1 MFRVQSGHWDK
12 LEQDAKFIRKQV
24 FIIEQNI
31 PEEEEWDDQ
40 DMISDHFVV
49 YDQDQPIATARLLQN
64 NSVGRVAVLKAY
76 RGQGIGRMIMLE
88 IIRQAHQQDR
98 KPVGRAHR
106 RRGRRRAEPGHGR
119 HRLRAVR
126 QQLRPARLRVAGVRT
141 LILTKILTN
150 FRPTGILP

>member
-98 KPVGRAHR
+98 KF
-106 RRGRRRAEPGHGR
+106 
-119 HRLRAVR
+119 L
-126 QQLRPARLRVAGVRT
+126 QLSSQVHATSFYEKLGFSIQGDAYDECGIPHIKMQLV
-141 LILTKILTN
+141 IETKN
-150 FRPTGILP
+150 H

>member
-98 KPVGRAHR
+98 TF
-106 RRGRRRAEPGHGR
+106 
-119 HRLRAVR
+119 L
-126 QQLRPARLRVAGVRT
+126 QLSTQVHAISFYEKLGFSIQGDAYDECGIPHIKMQLV
-141 LILTKILTN
+141 IETKN
-150 FRPTGILP
+150 H

>member
-98 KPVGRAHR
+98 KF
-106 RRGRRRAEPGHGR
+106 
-119 HRLRAVR
+119 L
-126 QQLRPARLRVAGVRT
+126 QLSSQVHAISFYEKLGFSIQGDAYDQCGIPHIKMQLV
-141 LILTKILTN
+141 IETKKH
-150 FRPTGILP
+150 

>member
-1 MFRVQSGHWDK
+1 MFRVQSGHWNK

-76 RGQGIGRMIMLE
+76 RGQGIGSMIMLE

-98 KPVGRAHR
+98 KF
-106 RRGRRRAEPGHGR
+106 
-119 HRLRAVR
+119 L
-126 QQLRPARLRVAGVRT
+126 QLSSQVHAISFYEKLGFSIQGDAYDECGIPHIKMQLV
-141 LILTKILTN
+141 IETKN
-150 FRPTGILP
+150 H

>member
-64 NSVGRVAVLKAY
+64 NSVGRVAVLKTY

-98 KPVGRAHR
+98 TF
-106 RRGRRRAEPGHGR
+106 
-119 HRLRAVR
+119 L
-126 QQLRPARLRVAGVRT
+126 QLSSQVHAISFYEKLGFSIQGDAYDECGIPHIKMQLV
-141 LILTKILTN
+141 IETKN
-150 FRPTGILP
+150 H

>member
-1 MFRVQSGHWDK
+1 MFRVQSGHWNK
-12 LEQDAKFIRKQV
+12 LEQEAKFIRKQV

-98 KPVGRAHR
+98 KFLHLSSQVHAISFYEKLGFSIQGDAYDECGIPHIKM
-106 RRGRRRAEPGHGR
+106 
-119 HRLRAVR
+119 
-126 QQLRPARLRVAGVRT
+126 QLV
-141 LILTKILTN
+141 IETKKH
-150 FRPTGILP
+150 

>member
-1 MFRVQSGHWDK
+1 MYRVQSGHWDK
-12 LEQDAKFIRKQV
+12 LEQEAKFIRKQV

-98 KPVGRAHR
+98 TF
-106 RRGRRRAEPGHGR
+106 
-119 HRLRAVR
+119 L
-126 QQLRPARLRVAGVRT
+126 QLSSQVHAISFYEKLGFSIQGDAYDECGIPHIKMQLV
-141 LILTKILTN
+141 IETKN
-150 FRPTGILP
+150 H

>member
-98 KPVGRAHR
+98 KFLHLSSQVHAISFYEKLGFSIQGDAYDECGIPHIKM
-106 RRGRRRAEPGHGR
+106 
-119 HRLRAVR
+119 
-126 QQLRPARLRVAGVRT
+126 QLV
-141 LILTKILTN
+141 IETKN
-150 FRPTGILP
+150 H

>member
-1 MFRVQSGHWDK
+1 MFRVQSGHWNK
-12 LEQDAKFIRKQV
+12 LEQDVKFIRKQV

-88 IIRQAHQQDR
+88 IIQQAHQQDR
-98 KPVGRAHR
+98 KF
-106 RRGRRRAEPGHGR
+106 
-119 HRLRAVR
+119 L
-126 QQLRPARLRVAGVRT
+126 QLSSQVHAISFYEKLGFSIQGDAYDECGIPHIKMQLV
-141 LILTKILTN
+141 IETKN
-150 FRPTGILP
+150 H

>member
-31 PEEEEWDDQ
+31 PEEEEWDAQ

-76 RGQGIGRMIMLE
+76 RGQGIGSMIMLE

-98 KPVGRAHR
+98 KFLHLSSQVHAISFYEKLGFSIQGDAYDECGIPHIKM
-106 RRGRRRAEPGHGR
+106 
-119 HRLRAVR
+119 
-126 QQLRPARLRVAGVRT
+126 QLV
-141 LILTKILTN
+141 IETKN
-150 FRPTGILP
+150 H

>member
-64 NSVGRVAVLKAY
+64 NSVGRVAVLKSY

-88 IIRQAHQQDR
+88 IIRQVHQQDR
-98 KPVGRAHR
+98 KF
-106 RRGRRRAEPGHGR
+106 
-119 HRLRAVR
+119 L
-126 QQLRPARLRVAGVRT
+126 QLSSQVHAISFYEKLGFSIQGDAYDECGIPHIKMQLV
-141 LILTKILTN
+141 IETKN
-150 FRPTGILP
+150 H

>member
-1 MFRVQSGHWDK
+1 MYRVQSGHWDK

-98 KPVGRAHR
+98 KF
-106 RRGRRRAEPGHGR
+106 
-119 HRLRAVR
+119 L
-126 QQLRPARLRVAGVRT
+126 QLSSQVHAISFYEKLGFSIQGDAYDECGIPHIKMQLV
-141 LILTKILTN
+141 IETKN
-150 FRPTGILP
+150 H

>member
-76 RGQGIGRMIMLE
+76 RGQGVGRMIMLE
-88 IIRQAHQQDR
+88 VIRQAHQQDR
-98 KPVGRAHR
+98 KF
-106 RRGRRRAEPGHGR
+106 
-119 HRLRAVR
+119 L
-126 QQLRPARLRVAGVRT
+126 QLSSQVHAISFYEKLGFSIQGDAYDECGIPHIKMQLV
-141 LILTKILTN
+141 IETKN
-150 FRPTGILP
+150 H

>member
-88 IIRQAHQQDR
+88 IIQQAHQQDR
-98 KPVGRAHR
+98 KF
-106 RRGRRRAEPGHGR
+106 
-119 HRLRAVR
+119 L
-126 QQLRPARLRVAGVRT
+126 QLSSQVHAISFYEKLGFSIQGDAYDECGIPHIKMQLV
-141 LILTKILTN
+141 IETKN
-150 FRPTGILP
+150 H

>member
-1 MFRVQSGHWDK
+1 MYRVQSGHWDK

-64 NSVGRVAVLKAY
+64 NSVGRVAVLKTY
-76 RGQGIGRMIMLE
+76 RGQGIGRMSMLE

-98 KPVGRAHR
+98 KFLHLSSQVHAISFYEKLGFSIQGDAYDECGIPHIKM
-106 RRGRRRAEPGHGR
+106 
-119 HRLRAVR
+119 
-126 QQLRPARLRVAGVRT
+126 QLVIET
-141 LILTKILTN
+141 KNTETKI
-150 FRPTGILP
+150 

>member
-64 NSVGRVAVLKAY
+64 NSVGRVAVLKTY

-88 IIRQAHQQDR
+88 IIQLAHQQDR
-98 KPVGRAHR
+98 TF
-106 RRGRRRAEPGHGR
+106 
-119 HRLRAVR
+119 L
-126 QQLRPARLRVAGVRT
+126 QLSSQVHAISFYEKLGFSIQGDAYDECGIPHIKMQLV
-141 LILTKILTN
+141 IETKN
-150 FRPTGILP
+150 H

>member
-49 YDQDQPIATARLLQN
+49 YDQNQPIATARLLQN

-98 KPVGRAHR
+98 KF
-106 RRGRRRAEPGHGR
+106 
-119 HRLRAVR
+119 L
-126 QQLRPARLRVAGVRT
+126 QLSSQVHAISFYEKLGFSIQGDAYDECGIPHIKMQLV
-141 LILTKILTN
+141 IETKN
-150 FRPTGILP
+150 H

>member
-1 MFRVQSGHWDK
+1 MFRVQSGYWDK

-64 NSVGRVAVLKAY
+64 NSVGRVAELKAY

-98 KPVGRAHR
+98 KF
-106 RRGRRRAEPGHGR
+106 
-119 HRLRAVR
+119 L
-126 QQLRPARLRVAGVRT
+126 QLSSQVHAISFYEKLGFSIQGDAYDECGIPHIKMQLV
-141 LILTKILTN
+141 IETKKH
-150 FRPTGILP
+150 

>member
-64 NSVGRVAVLKAY
+64 NSVGRVAVLKTY
-76 RGQGIGRMIMLE
+76 RGQGIGHMIMLE

-98 KPVGRAHR
+98 TF
-106 RRGRRRAEPGHGR
+106 
-119 HRLRAVR
+119 L
-126 QQLRPARLRVAGVRT
+126 QLSSQVHAISFYEKLGFSIQGDAYDECGIPHIKMQLV
-141 LILTKILTN
+141 IETKKH
-150 FRPTGILP
+150 